1 MKHETISIRG
11 AREHTL
17 KNISLDLPREK
28 FIIVTGVSGSGKS
41 SLAFDTLFAEG
52 QRRFLESLDAY
63 ARKFAHKL
71 KKPAVD
77 FVQGLSPVISIQQ
90 KTTNQNPRST
100 VGTMTDIYDY
110 LRLLYATAGV
120 GHCLCCHAPL
130 PTLSPLQALE
140 HLLNYPEG
148 AVVQILVPFL
158 KLYGE
163 DWNTLLGEI
172 RSKKIRF
179 LLIDGVPRDLTE
191 TIELDEGKDYFIEG
205 VVDKIVV
212 KRIMRDQE
220 KSILMSLQ
228 SAIRMGQGLVRFSVP
243 GADKAASSPNAQ
255 RPTPDAPACALGY
268 FLGEPE
274 PINFSFNEP
283 VSWCETCTGLG
294 YTRKVHPALLIPDPT
309 RSILG
314 GALVEAVFTYQK
326 NTWATRLMWSAAQ
339 HYGFSLETP
348 WCDLPE
354 AIRSLVLYGSG
365 GEKFPIVLPPGAS
378 EGERY
383 AGQLW
388 RYAGIITE
396 VEHRYRQY
404 RKNKVADTW
413 MEEYLKKVMV
423 ETVCPDCHGAKLI
436 AQRLKIEIGGR
447 SIHQM
452 SEMGLE
458 DLVPFLEKIETAGRQ
473 RQAAEQIKHEIML
486 RLELLN
492 DIGLDYL
499 NLSRRAGT
507 LSGGE
512 SQRTRL
518 STQISSGLMG
528 MMYVL
533 DEPSIGLHPK
543 DNEKL
548 IGTLK
553 RLRDIGN
560 TVIVVEHDED
570 TIRQADFI
578 VEMGPGPG
586 IHGGEVVTSGTVE
599 EIAAH
604 PTSLTGQFLS
614 GRRTIERSAPPRL
627 DSGKRLIV
635 RGASHN
641 NLKSI
646 DVEIPLGFFVCV
658 TGASGSGKSTLVND
672 ILHKELVHRM
682 HDSRVLSGA
691 HTDLEGVEHLRDVIN
706 IDQSPLGRSPRS
718 NPATYIGF
726 YDEIRT
732 LFAQTEEAQ
741 NRGYTPAR
749 FSFNVR
755 GGRCEE
761 CAGEGL
767 LTTNLFFMPEVET
780 VCPACNGTR
789 YNAETLEIKRK
800 DKTISDVLEMSIE
813 EATGFFED
821 RKGISH
827 KLAVLTQLGLG
838 YLTLGQSATTLSG
851 GEAQRVKLAN
861 ELSKVKRGGR
871 NLYILDEPTTGLH
884 LADIQKLLDSLNRLV
899 DAGNTVLVIEH
910 HLDVIKCADWVIDL
924 GPEGG
929 RRGGEIVATGTPAQI
944 AACAASH
951 TGRFLRRTLADQ
963 Q

>member
-11 AREHTL
+11 AREHNL
-17 KNISLDLPREK
+17 KNISLELPRERL
-28 FIIVTGVSGSGKS
+28 IIVTGVSGSGKS
-41 SLAFDTLFAEG
+41 SLAFDTIFAEG

-100 VGTMTDIYDY
+100 VGTLTDIYDY
-110 LRLLYATAGV
+110 LRLLYTTAGV
-120 GHCLCCHAPL
+120 GHCLCCDAPL
-130 PTLSPLQALE
+130 VTQSPAQALE
-140 HLLNYPEG
+140 RLLTYPEG
-148 AVVQILVPFL
+148 TALEIVVPFL

-172 RSKKIRF
+172 RGKKIRR
-179 LLIDGVPRDLTE
+179 LYINGEPYDLAE
-191 TIELDEGKDYFIEG
+191 TIELDEGRDYFIEG
-205 VVDKIVV
+205 IVDKIVV
-212 KRIMRDQE
+212 KKVMRDQE
-220 KSILMSLQ
+220 KSILLSLQ
-228 SAIRMGQGLVRFSVP
+228 NAIRIGQGLVRFQESL
-243 GADKAASSPNAQ
+243 ASQ
-255 RPTPDAPACALGY
+255 YPTPDTQSPTCRLGY

-274 PINFSFNEP
+274 PVNFSFNEP

-294 YTRKVHPALLIPDPT
+294 YTRKVHPGLLIPDPT

-314 GALVEAVFTYQK
+314 GAFVEAAFSYQK
-326 NTWATRLMWSAAQ
+326 NNWATRLLWSLAQ

-348 WCDLPE
+348 WKDLP
-354 AIRSLVLYGSG
+354 ASVQNRILYGSG
-365 GEKFPIVLPPGAS
+365 GEKFPIVLPPNAT

-383 AGQLW
+383 VGQLW
-388 RYAGIITE
+388 RYEGIITDIE
-396 VEHRYRQY
+396 RRYRNY

-423 ETVCPDCHGAKLI
+423 ETVCPDCNGAKLVK
-436 AQRLKIEIGGR
+436 QRLAIRVGGV
-447 SIHQM
+447 SIHEM
-452 SEMGLE
+452 STTPLE
-458 DLVPFLEKIETAGRQ
+458 DLIPFLESITVTGRQ
-473 RQAAEQIKHEIML
+473 HEAAEQIKHEIIL
-486 RLELLN
+486 RVDLLVK
-492 DIGLDYL
+492 IGLDYL
-499 NLSRRAGT
+499 SLSRRAGT

-578 VEMGPGPG
+578 VEMGRGPG
-586 IHGGEVVTSGTVE
+586 KHGGEVVVAGTLE
-599 EIAAH
+599 EVSAH

-614 GRRTIERSAPPRL
+614 GRRKIERIAPPRPL
-627 DSGKRLIV
+627 TGQKLTV
-635 RGASHN
+635 RGARHN
-641 NLKSI
+641 NLKDI
-646 DVEIPLGFFVCV
+646 DVEIPLGVMVCV
-658 TGASGSGKSTLVND
+658 TGASGSGKSSLVND

-682 HDSRVLSGA
+682 HDSRILSGT
-691 HTDLEGVEHLRDVIN
+691 HTDLEGVEHLRDVIS

-726 YDEIRT
+726 YDEIRA
-732 LFAQTEEAQ
+732 LFAATEMAQ
-741 NRGYTPAR
+741 ARGYTPAQ

-761 CAGEGL
+761 CSGEGL

-780 VCPACNGTR
+780 LCTACNGTR
-789 YNAETLEIKRK
+789 YNAETLEIKWQG
-800 DKTISDVLEMSIE
+800 KTISDVLEMSIE
-813 EATGFFED
+813 EATPFFAE
-821 RKGISH
+821 RKGIAR
-827 KLAVLTQLGLG
+827 KLEILTQLGLG

-851 GEAQRVKLAN
+851 GEAQRVKLAS
-861 ELSKVKRGGR
+861 ELGKLKRGGR

-884 LADIQKLLDSLNRLV
+884 LADIQRLLESLDRLV
-899 DAGNTVLVIEH
+899 EAGNTVLIIEH
-910 HLDVIKCADWVIDL
+910 HLDVIACADWVIDL

-929 RRGGEIVATGTPAQI
+929 RRGGEIVATGTPEQI

-951 TGRFLRRTLADQ
+951 TGRFLRRGLGSRE
-963 Q
+963 